1 MVEFVRAIFAF
12 QATQAGD
19 LSFEEDEI
27 ITVLE
32 KNNNGWWSGKIGHRV
47 GDFPFNYVEPISPE
61 EAARHMQAAMG
72 GVVAPVQGDRVQQVT
87 VTAEKKVVKFKI
99 QATLTTGST
108 MNAVK
113 TLSEFRQ
120 LDSVVKAFAPTFDG
134 TLPPMWADNAYFNDE
149 STERRARILNSYLRK
164 LTGNEVME
172 YALMMWIN
180 PRAKPNAS
188 AAAKATVEKGMKEA
202 SAVSRRSFRQ
212 AMQSAPALA
221 KVAYN
226 WQPHDAVELELRK
239 GEVIAVLNRQTLS
252 PGWWEGQTAEGLK
265 GLFPYNHVE
274 PLEEKEASAL
284 VLGKYND
291 KSEKIVAVK
300 PTKTVPKAQR
310 ERITVDGFAIASM
323 ESFDALLI
331 DGFTMEKDGK
341 MVTESAGESPGHGD
355 HCVMTYVG
363 YVWNCQ
369 LQQIAEFASS
379 DLPDKQGKIAKLEF
393 TIGRNEVI
401 KGIELAAG
409 FMEKGQSVRL
419 IVKPELA
426 YGDVG
431 FPQLNIPPNVHL
443 VYDLTLESFDEGL
456 PGPPQAKQNE
466 GGMDGQDPIPKTLAE
481 AIALQAKKQAS
492 TTQTYQPIQNRPGRG
507 HGNQVK
513 GYKKEPTTQ
522 RAAVPISAPPSKKG
536 PGKKKQGP
544 KQYNLHK
551 MREIVRLKQW
561 EEYGVQPAFL
571 EESLTDA
578 AFEEAFHCDRNAFI
592 LMPRWK
598 QMKMKKD
605 ADLY

>member
-1 MVEFVRAIFAF
+1 ME
-12 QATQAGD
+12 
-19 LSFEEDEI
+19 S
-27 ITVLE
+27 IT
-32 KNNNGWWSGKIGHRV
+32 
-47 GDFPFNYVEPISPE
+47 PE

-72 GVVAPVQGDRVQQVT
+72 GAGPIAPAGDRVQEVT
-87 VTAEKKVVKFKI
+87 VTAEKKAVKFKVN
-99 QATLTTGST
+99 AKLTTGNT
-108 MNAVK
+108 MNGVK
-113 TLSEFRQ
+113 TLVDFRQ
-120 LDSVVKAFAPTFDG
+120 LDSVIKAFAPNFEG
-134 TLPPMWADNAYFNDE
+134 ALPPMWADNAYFNDE
-149 STERRARILNSYLRK
+149 STERRARILQSYLRK
-164 LTGNEVME
+164 LRGNEVME
-172 YALMMWIN
+172 YALLHWIN
-180 PRAKPNAS
+180 PKAKVNAS
-188 AAAKATVEKGMKEA
+188 AAAKATVEKGTKEA
-202 SAVSRRSFRQ
+202 AAVSRRSFRQ
-212 AMQSAPALA
+212 AMQHAPALA
-221 KVAYN
+221 RVAYN

-284 VLGKYND
+284 VLGKYNERD
-291 KSEKIVAVK
+291 TRLK
-300 PTKTVPKAQR
+300 PVGPQKAIPKAAEPTR
-310 ERITVDGFAIASM
+310 AKKTIENFAIASM

-331 DGFTMEKDGK
+331 DGFTMEQDGK
-341 MVTESAGESPGHGD
+341 MVTDAGGESPGQGD
-355 HCVMTYVG
+355 HCVMSYIG

-369 LQQIAEFASS
+369 RQEIVEFASS
-379 DLPDKQGKIAKLEF
+379 DLPDNDGNISKLEF
-393 TIGRNEVI
+393 TIGKNQVI

-409 FMEKGQSVRL
+409 FMSQGQSVRL

-443 VYDLTLESFDEGL
+443 VYDITLESFDEGL
-456 PGPPQAKQNE
+456 PGPPQTKNNTT
-466 GGMDGQDPIPKTLAE
+466 MDGSDPIPKTLAE
-481 AIALQAKKQAS
+481 AIALQAKRQAS

-513 GYKKEPTTQ
+513 GYKKGPNVPRE
-522 RAAVPISAPPSKKG
+522 RAAPVAAAQPIKKG
-536 PGKKKQGP
+536 GGKKKPSP
-544 KQYNLHK
+544 KQYSLHK

-578 AFEEAFHCDRNAFI
+578 AFDEAFHCDRNAFI